1 MNPLSNAFE
10 SKTSLCSII
19 QNSGYAGLREISKH
33 TNPVNTKVLV
43 KNDDKRTRR
52 SREKIVDAKKKYV
65 QKLKNQK
72 QFTSKGKSLAYYKG
86 SAGTQDEN
94 ETPSKSFLC
103 SQAANMSI
111 NSQE

>member
-19 QNSGYAGLREISKH
+19 QNSGYAGLREISQN
-33 TNPVNTKVLV
+33 TNPVNTEVLV
-43 KNDDKRTRR
+43 KNDEKRTRR
-52 SREKIVDAKKKYV
+52 SRDKIVDSKKKYV
-65 QKLKNQK
+65 RKLKNQK
-72 QFTSKGKSLAYYKG
+72 QFSSKGKSLATYKG

-103 SQAANMSI
+103 SQAANMSL